1 MLFFV
6 CDFVQYT
13 SKGGLPSR
21 SLETNICAVCG
32 QHLVLSSNDDDDD
45 DNGPEKTYKL
55 SCGHLYPYIIACAL
69 LFDLVLILIDQSILC
84 TVSLLC
90 W

>member
-1 MLFFV
+1 MKFIFLCKPEFLL
-6 CDFVQYT
+6 CGPLQYS

-32 QHLVLSSNDDDDD
+32 QELVLRNEDDDD

-55 SCGHLYPYIIACAL
+55 SCGHLYPYCTLSNAL
-69 LFDLVLILIDQSILC
+69 QKVLGAFNFREIFE
-84 TVSLLC
+84 
-90 W
+90 